1 MEQVEIKFGGKPT
14 LVKIAPSSKWPDV
27 PHKVLTV
34 ADAESGQLYM
44 PGPEMLM
51 IEGFYQ
57 GKLDHQLYLK
67 RKTSA
72 GGRAADQQGGMVA

>member
-14 LVKIAPSSKWPDV
+14 LVKIAPSTKWPDV
-27 PHKVLTV
+27 PHRVLTV

-44 PGPEMLM
+44 PGPELLM

-57 GKLDHQLYLK
+57 GKLDYELCMKKK
-67 RKTSA
+67 RLASA
-72 GGRAADQQGGMVA
+72 N

>member
-14 LVKIAPSSKWPDV
+14 LVKIAPSKKWPDV
-27 PHKVLTV
+27 PHRVLTV

-44 PGPEMLM
+44 PGPESQM

-57 GKLDHQLYLK
+57 GTLDHQLYLK
-67 RKTSA
+67 HKKGSQ
-72 GGRAADQQGGMVA
+72 AANLKARCK